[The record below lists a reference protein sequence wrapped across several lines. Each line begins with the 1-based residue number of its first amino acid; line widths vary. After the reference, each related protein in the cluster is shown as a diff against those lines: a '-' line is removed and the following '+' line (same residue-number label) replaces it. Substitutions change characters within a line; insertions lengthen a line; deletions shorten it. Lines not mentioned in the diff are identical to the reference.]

1 MLQIILHIIIISV
14 VCMIWGLPV
23 LLLQKK
29 HNSVE
34 DFIMQ
39 SFLDTL
45 LFLFFSGL
53 ILLSII
59 VAWLCIITPLNF
71 SLLMLLTA
79 ALVFYLLM
87 FKRKKIK
94 IFFKTKNEGPSF
106 SLIELVFIVVC
117 LVVFIVLGTLQP
129 VNSDTHIYHVQI
141 VLWFN
146 EYGTVPGIANL
157 YPRFGL
163 GSSWFSLISIFR
175 IPLFKQENFTYLN
188 VTTVIWFFL
197 WLFNKRKWHIN
208 HWQNAAS
215 KIMSLYYLLIILFC
229 LSEWEL
235 FRDASN
241 STNYDFIVSALN
253 IMLISYLLESII
265 LNKYSQAFSLW
276 FVILGIAIIPFKLSG
291 SLVLLLLIY
300 YLFNYKSF
308 KYWLWAS
315 VAGIVILTPL
325 LLKNYIITGYPL
337 YPLSWSFFSP
347 DWQVPK
353 EMTDYLKNYIH
364 VANRFYNDYGLD
376 IKKIPELINKPW
388 INKWF
393 NGILVQQKI
402 IICTAASSL
411 LIFFLK
417 TDLQINYK
425 KLRIV
430 FMVLMIMAG
439 GWFFSAPSPR
449 FSYGVLLPLAFFPI
463 CFYGGSKLPSLLQKV
478 LILIVTF
485 TLCFY
490 LYKKI
495 SSFNSNWNLILY
507 PYEIEKPP
515 VKTINIKGTNF
526 YFPETVNNNWMRKCY
541 GTRLPCVCEENKYLE
556 PRGARLQDGFRMN
569 PKPDSIFINHYN
581 Y

>member
-1 MLQIILHIIIISV
+1 MLQIILHIIIISIF
-14 VCMIWGLPV
+14 CMIWGLPV

-29 HNSVE
+29 HSSVY
-34 DFIMQ
+34 DFMMQ

-71 SLLMLLTA
+71 SLLMLITA
-79 ALVFYLLM
+79 VLIFYLLI

-94 IFFKTKNEGPSF
+94 IFLKIANGGPSF
-106 SLIELVFIVVC
+106 SLIELVFIIACV
-117 LVVFIVLGTLQP
+117 VVFIVLGTLHS
-129 VNSDTHIYHVQI
+129 VNSDTHIYHVQM

-163 GSSWFSLISIFR
+163 GSSWFGLISTFR

-208 HWQNAAS
+208 HGQNAAS

-229 LSEWEL
+229 LFEWEL

-241 STNYDFIVSALN
+241 STNYDFIVSGLN

-315 VAGIVILTPL
+315 VAGIAILTPL

-364 VANRFYNDYGLD
+364 VTNRFYNDYGLD

-402 IICTAASSL
+402 IICTAVCSL

-417 TDLQINYK
+417 TGLQINYK

-430 FMVLMIMAG
+430 FAVLLIMAV

-463 CFYGGSKLPSLLQKV
+463 CFYGGNKLPSLLQKV

-485 TLCFY
+485 ALCFY
-490 LYKKI
+490 LYKKV
-495 SSFNSNWNLILY
+495 SSFNGNWNLILY

-515 VKTINIKGTNF
+515 VKRINIKGIDF
-526 YFPETVNNNWMRKCY
+526 YVPETVNNNWMRKCY
-541 GTRLPCVCEENKYLE
+541 GTPLPCFCEENKYLE
-556 PRGARLQDGFRMN
+556 PRGDRLQDGFRMN